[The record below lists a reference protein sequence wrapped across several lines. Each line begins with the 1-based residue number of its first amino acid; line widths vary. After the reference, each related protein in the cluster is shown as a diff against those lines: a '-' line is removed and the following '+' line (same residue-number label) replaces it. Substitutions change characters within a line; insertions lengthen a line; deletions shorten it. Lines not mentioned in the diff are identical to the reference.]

1 MNDAGKIALQP
12 GADKHTT
19 GLQRSY
25 EGPIVLQAH
34 LAAKQAVDD
43 DEVHGGKDH
52 SDAPPD

>member
-43 DEVHGGKDH
+43 DEVGFRAQHDQ
-52 SDAPPD
+52 S